1 MHKDPPP
8 GLLERSIAEIVIH
21 GMVVG
26 FVASVVF
33 FGGWALVSNSNLAPR
48 DSNAPLPL
56 KTSP

>member
-8 GLLERSIAEIVIH
+8 TLLERSITEIVIH

-33 FGGWALVSNSNLAPR
+33 FGAWALVANGNMAPR
-48 DSNAPLPL
+48 NTSAPLPV
-56 KTSP
+56 TTNR